1 MAEGVLV
8 HGTCGLSQKPK
19 LDRSSSLPS
28 LIPGHLHGGIPFPL
42 PGPSGGDVQDGM
54 EVADQ
59 DQNFPSLETFS
70 QEFYSY
76 PFLVVEPPPSDR
88 VRWCVCVWW
97 CGGGVGVVD
106 GWIFEER

>member
-1 MAEGVLV
+1 MESGMAEGVPV

-88 VRWCVCVWW
+88 L
-97 CGGGVGVVD
+97 
-106 GWIFEER
+106 